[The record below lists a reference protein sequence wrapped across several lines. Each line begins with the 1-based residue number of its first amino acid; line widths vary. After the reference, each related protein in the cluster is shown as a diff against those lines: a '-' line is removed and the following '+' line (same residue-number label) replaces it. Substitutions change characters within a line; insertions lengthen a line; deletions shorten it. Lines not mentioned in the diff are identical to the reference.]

1 MRYIVL
7 LLLTVVFFSS
17 HAYADNPGQL
27 AIKMIPGI
35 ITQNTE
41 GLIEVYSQSGGTID
55 KLVATSYDPSIV
67 QITGMDPGK
76 SHTVYIVKINTQK
89 DGTTKIAFA
98 APGFSSEEFPVVVT
112 KNSGLASQ
120 LLIQTTP
127 STFDLNGP
135 THGYF
140 SVETVN
146 AGGFPTAVQN
156 DLPISVSTSNTNI
169 ASLRTDQVV
178 IKNGT
183 YYAMGE
189 FDVNQPG
196 TVTISAS
203 SQTMQTVSSTSITV
217 NNVNTQNTIQLY
229 VYPQKINVFSAT
241 YAYAVVQLH
250 GSSGNPILAKE
261 DIPVTIT
268 VKDTSNTKLN
278 NTSGQTPYV
287 QVNETPVIKKG
298 SYWAYVPVEVVAGTN
313 DPFSINISVKGYL
326 VSTPALLT
334 PIMQTSVFADNSA
347 KIDVLPVLATGQ
359 KELIGIAHLE
369 DNSGNV
375 LVAKDNLQIH
385 VDSSSTPTISVLDI
399 ALPHG
404 SQAAP
409 VFAQVGNVVNP
420 VSLNVVTETPQTVTP
435 TMTAPTTDSL
445 TLIVQSLI
453 PKVLTHTTFPLLFF
467 MEKSGVLSSFPSDF
481 EISVEPTSV
490 IQAGPVSISK
500 DKPIQ
505 VVNSTLLQ
513 DGVQSLSV
521 GGSPYSPSF
530 TIEGLSSHPAS
541 IMMDFPD
548 TIISNTPNAFSIEL
562 LDGQKLPVYA
572 DHDIDAKLISSDPS
586 ILDFSDVQIKKGT
599 YYTTFNAQAN
609 KSGSVDI
616 SILAD
621 VIPLSKFTMSVVS
634 FTPDVSIDSPDFS
647 EPNIPFSA
655 SITALYKQAP
665 LDGLKVEWSVDG
677 AIIQKMNSTTN
688 SEGIATATF
697 VASNPGTVHV
707 TAKISGG
714 SYGDTVVSKDVKV
727 NPPLSSNT
735 SSISPSSSSPS
746 LSILGISPI
755 LLIIPVVA
763 GVVIFMY
770 FKKREILVD
779 KISTIKE
786 KIMNLRQRE

>member
-1 MRYIVL
+1 MRYIAL

-55 KLVATSYDPSIV
+55 KLIATSYDPSIV

-98 APGFSSEEFPVVVT
+98 APGFASEEFPVVVT

-120 LLIQTTP
+120 LLIKTTP

-140 SVETVN
+140 SVEAVN
-146 AGGFPTAVQN
+146 AGGFPTVVQN
-156 DLPISVSTSNTNI
+156 DLSISVSTSNTNI

-183 YYAMGE
+183 YYAVGE

-203 SQTMQTVSSTSITV
+203 SQTMQTVSTSITV
-217 NNVNTQNTIQLY
+217 NNANTQNTIQLY
-229 VYPQKINVFSAT
+229 VYPKTINVFSSA

-250 GSSGNPILAKE
+250 DSSGNPILAKE

-268 VKDTSNTKLN
+268 VKDISNTKLN

-287 QVNETPVIKKG
+287 QVNETPIIKKG
-298 SYWAYVPVEVVAGTN
+298 SYWAYVPVEVAAGTN
-313 DPFSINISVKGYL
+313 DTFNINISAKGYL
-326 VSTPALLT
+326 VSTPAQLT

-375 LVAKDNLQIH
+375 LVAKSNLQIP
-385 VDSSSTPTISVLDI
+385 VDSSSTPTMSVLNI

-409 VFAQVGNVVNP
+409 VFALVGTVVNP

-435 TMTAPTTDSL
+435 TITAPIIDSL
-445 TLIVQSLI
+445 TLVVQPLI
-453 PKVLTHTTFPLLFF
+453 PKVLTHTTFPLSFF
-467 MEKSGVLSSFPSDF
+467 MEKSGVLSLFTSDF
-481 EISVEPTSV
+481 MMSVEPTSV

-521 GGSPYSPSF
+521 GGSPYSPII

-548 TIISNTPNAFSIEL
+548 TITSNTPNAFSIEL

-572 DHDIDAKLISSDPS
+572 DHDINVKLVSSDPS

-634 FTPDVSIDSPDFS
+634 FTPDVSINSPDFS
-647 EPNIPFSA
+647 EPNIAFSA
-655 SITALYKQAP
+655 SITALYQQAP
-665 LDGLKVEWSVDG
+665 LDGLKVEWSADG
-677 AIIQKMNSTTN
+677 ATIQKMNSTTN
-688 SEGIATATF
+688 SQGMSTATL

-714 SYGDTVVSKDVKV
+714 SYGDTIVSKDVKI
-727 NPPLSSNT
+727 NPPLSSDVGST
-735 SSISPSSSSPS
+735 TPQSSSPS

-763 GVVIFMY
+763 GVVGFLY
-770 FKKREILVD
+770 FKKREMLVD
-779 KISTIKE
+779 KISAIKE